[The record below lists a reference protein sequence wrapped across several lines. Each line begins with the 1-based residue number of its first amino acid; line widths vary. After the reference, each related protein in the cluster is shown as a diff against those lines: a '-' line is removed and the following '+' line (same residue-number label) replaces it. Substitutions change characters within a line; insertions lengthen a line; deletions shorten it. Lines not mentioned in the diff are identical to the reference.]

1 MKIHLL
7 SVDEA
12 IQSLGSQRGG
22 LTSTEVQRRLAEY
35 GKNRIEEVRRESL
48 LWRFAKEFTHFFA
61 LILWVAAGLCFFS
74 AWHDPGQGWN
84 KVGIAIVAVIVINGA
99 FAFWQEWR
107 IEKTLAALKDLLPH
121 RTQVLR
127 EGCVQVVA
135 VEQLVPGDVL
145 MLEAG
150 DSIPADCRLVEAY
163 GVRVNNASV
172 TGESLPQARE
182 AAPEE
187 HNGEVLHAKN
197 VLLAGTSMVAG
208 QAKAVVYATGP
219 RTEFGRIAHLS
230 QAGAELASPLMKE
243 MDRLSKII
251 AALAVV
257 IGMIFFVAGWMIVG
271 ISIWKAFIFAI
282 GVIVALVPEG
292 LLATLTLSLVLGTQ
306 RMAKRNVL
314 IRYLP
319 SVEALGATTV
329 ICTDKTGTLTQNR
342 MTVAQ
347 IHLAGTNDIVGVQ
360 HVSPQASMTH
370 SLFFQAAYFCHDLRS
385 GRDMLLGDPMEIA
398 LVDMAKQFLPDIAAF
413 PKLHEIPFDTDRLR
427 QSVVHALPDGARLFC
442 KGAPESVL
450 PLCSYIAIDGVLRP
464 FTTDE
469 REQVRVRQEAMAAQ
483 GLRVLAIAYR
493 HLESPWEHQD
503 LEQSMVF
510 AGLAGLEDPPRPEV
524 PEAIRLCCA
533 AGIRVI
539 MVTGDHPRTATA
551 IARKIGLTGD
561 DGVVVITGDK
571 LRTLSDTQLMLALDA
586 PEVVFARIAADQK
599 RRIVEVLKQK
609 GHTVAVTG
617 DGVNDA
623 PALKSAHIG
632 IAMGIAGTD
641 VAKESADMILLDDN
655 FASIVS
661 AIEEGRA
668 VFDNIRKFLTYI
680 LTSNVAELMPFLA
693 FTLFNLPLG
702 LTLIQVL
709 LVDLGTDSLPAVGLG
724 AEGPEPQV
732 MQRPPRAAHER
743 LFDMKLAVRAFLS
756 LGLMEALAAMAAFL
770 FMLDSEGWRY
780 GQQLENTDPVY
791 IAATTACLVAV
802 IVMQIMNVFLC
813 RSATRSVFSMRW
825 FDNPAVIGGVLFE
838 IALIVFVVYT
848 PAGNALF
855 ATSPLSAGAWLF
867 VIPFALAMLLL
878 DELLKQLSVRGFS
891 IFHHSGRRLP

>member
-1 MKIHLL
+1 MKIHML

-12 IQSLGSQRGG
+12 IQSLGGQRGG
-22 LTSTEVQRRLAEY
+22 LTQAEAQRRLSEY
-35 GKNRIEEVRRESL
+35 GPNRIEEVGRESL
-48 LWRFAKEFTHFFA
+48 LWRFAREFTHFFA

-74 AWHDPGQGWN
+74 EWHDPDQGWS
-84 KVGIAIVAVIVINGA
+84 KVGIAIVAVIIINGA

-127 EGCVQVVA
+127 EACVQVVT
-135 VEQLVPGDVL
+135 VEQLVPGDML

-172 TGESLPQARE
+172 TGESLPQVRE
-182 AAPEE
+182 ASSEE

-208 QAKAVVYATGP
+208 QAKAVVYATGA

-230 QAGAELASPLMKE
+230 QSGGELTSPLMKE
-243 MDRLSKII
+243 MERLSKII
-251 AALAVV
+251 AMLAVV

-271 ISIWKAFIFAI
+271 ISIWKAFIFAV

-342 MTVAQ
+342 MTVTQ
-347 IHLAGTNDIVGVQ
+347 IYLAGMNDVVDMQ
-360 HVSPQASMTH
+360 TVSSPMQVAHAM
-370 SLFFQAAYFCHDLRS
+370 FFQAAYFCHDLRS
-385 GRDMLLGDPMEIA
+385 GRDVLLGDPMEIA
-398 LVDMAKQFLPDIAAF
+398 LVDMAQRYLQETPAF
-413 PKLHEIPFDTDRLR
+413 PKLHEIPFDTERLR
-427 QSVVHALPDGARLFC
+427 QSVVHALPDGAHLFC

-450 PLCSYIAIDGVLRP
+450 PLCSHMVLDGVLRP
-464 FTTDE
+464 FTPVE
-469 REQVRVRQEAMAAQ
+469 REQVRARQEAMAEQ
-483 GLRVLAIAYR
+483 GLRVLAIAHR
-493 HLESPWEHQD
+493 HLDNWAHQEV
-503 LEQSMVF
+503 EQGMVF
-510 AGLAGLEDPPRPEV
+510 AGLAGLEDPPRTEV
-524 PEAIRLCCA
+524 PEAIRLCRA

-551 IARKIGLTGD
+551 IARKIGLTSD
-561 DGVVVITGDK
+561 DGAVVITGDK

-586 PEVVFARIAADQK
+586 PEILFARIAADQK

-743 LFDMKLAVRAFLS
+743 LFDMKLAVRAFIS

-770 FMLDSEGWRY
+770 FMLYSEGWRY
-780 GQQLENTDPVY
+780 GQQLGNTDPVY
-791 IAATTACLVAV
+791 ITATTACLVAV

-813 RSATRSVFSMRW
+813 RSATRSVFAMRW
-825 FDNPAVIGGVLFE
+825 FDNPAVMGGVLFE

-855 ATSPLSAGAWLF
+855 ATSPLAAGAWLF

-878 DELLKQLSVRGFS
+878 DELLKQMSARGFS